1 MAFRDGPR
9 GIGGWLGFFLI
20 TLGVIG
26 PLRILI
32 NTYGLFADPRVAAA
46 YGDRWTMLGAAEA
59 VLIVLNLGALAFLVW
74 RFFAY
79 RTWQT
84 VRICIVGIWLLPI
97 VVTVLETLV
106 VTLIGGIPAGPLMM
120 QMLPDLFQALIYATI
135 WTAYLLRSVR
145 VANTYPREDADGAE
159 LAEVFE

>member
-1 MAFRDGPR
+1 MAYSDGPR

-32 NTYGLFADPRVAAA
+32 NAYGLFADPRIAAA
-46 YGDRWTMLGAAEA
+46 YGDRWTMLAAAEA
-59 VLIVLNLGALAFLVW
+59 ILIVLNLGALAFLVW
-74 RFFAY
+74 RFFAH

-84 VRICIVGIWLLPI
+84 VRICIAGIWLLPI
-97 VVTVLETLV
+97 VVTVLETLA
-106 VTLIGGIPAGPLMM
+106 VTLVGGIAAGPLIA
-120 QMLPDLFQALIYATI
+120 QMLPDMFQALIYATI

-145 VANTYPREDADGAE
+145 VANTYPRADADEAA
-159 LAEVFE
+159 LTQVFE